1 MSAKGASL
9 VQPAVQNQSFP
20 ARSRTALE
28 RLGLLYSP
36 LWICLLLALLIRVWL
51 LIHTGGVIAGDE
63 AMVGI
68 QAEHIL
74 QGAHPIYYYAQ
85 PYMGSLEAYFAAL
98 VFAIFGASVWSFRAV
113 SIMESLLIVFLTWR
127 LAGALADAAH
137 LPTYAR
143 RRFMTIAA
151 LVAALPPL
159 YDAIIEMRMMGGYIE
174 AFVIM
179 TWLLLS
185 GLRLTQRWQAG
196 ASSREL
202 ALRWAGVGFLI
213 GLGLWVNPLVVSA
226 IVAVALW
233 IAGFIVYELVRIV
246 RNSRAASAALMGS
259 SSRARVT
266 AKLAL
271 QRASSFLKGLL
282 LFIAAIPAAL
292 IGCAPAI
299 DFGVKNHWQNVGYI
313 LDNGPA
319 VSGNRLQT
327 IWDVQISYDTCTAP
341 RIIGGAL
348 PTEHN
353 VTFTDTHLLTFGL
366 VVGVF
371 CIAVSLTTIIVSLF
385 KRGSFSASLRQL
397 TGFPL
402 LFGACTGL
410 IYVIS
415 SNAARTLAVPCGS
428 LDLAGRY
435 ATPLLLAIPFFIA
448 AVFTAISTL
457 MRKKDNGQSE
467 ESGNRQMQERDES
480 KPQGRSLL
488 PRVVTHL
495 SFSKIL
501 QAGLLVILVVYL
513 GSQSYA
519 WIAANGG
526 YTFQASGCTMAPANN
541 DPVISYMLKDHIR
554 YVWAHGWLGDPI
566 TFKTESAVVT
576 ADPRYTPAVSRIPA
590 YNQALRHADRPSI
603 IMLVMHNDPSPA
615 PLQLL
620 AAHNITYT
628 LARFYSEPDFDLLLI
643 TPLNRSVSVN
653 EANTLATSPFGY
665 C

>member
-1 MSAKGASL
+1 MSAKGTSL
-9 VQPAVQNQSFP
+9 VQPAIQNQSLP
-20 ARSRTALE
+20 VRPRAVLG

-63 AMVGI
+63 AMLGI

-74 QGAHPIYYYAQ
+74 LGAHPIYYYAQ

-98 VFAIFGASVWSFRAV
+98 VFAIFGTSVWSFRAV

-137 LPTYAR
+137 LPASAR

-159 YDAIIEMRMMGGYIE
+159 YDAVQEMRMMGGYIE
-174 AFVIM
+174 AFVIAI
-179 TWLLLS
+179 WLLLA
-185 GLRLTQRWQAG
+185 GLRLTQRWRAG

-202 ALRWAGVGFLI
+202 ALRWAGIGFLI
-213 GLGLWVNPLVVSA
+213 GLGLWVNPLMVSA

-233 IAGFIVYELVRIV
+233 IAGFIVYELVKIV
-246 RNSRAASAALMGS
+246 RHSPAAAATLMGAGFGA
-259 SSRARVT
+259 RATIKV
-266 AKLAL
+266 AL
-271 QRASSFLKGLL
+271 KGVSSFLNRLL
-282 LFIAAIPAAL
+282 LVVAAIPAAL

-299 DFGVKNHWQNVGYI
+299 DYGVKNHWQNIGYI

-327 IWDVQISYDTCTAP
+327 IWNVQISYDTCTAP

-348 PTEHN
+348 PTEPN
-353 VTFTDTHLLTFGL
+353 VTYTDPHLLTFGL
-366 VVGVF
+366 VVGVL
-371 CIAVSLTTIIVSLF
+371 CIAVSLATIIFSLF
-385 KRGSFSASLRQL
+385 RRGSFSASIRQL

-402 LFGACTGL
+402 LFAVCTGL

-415 SNAARTLAVPCGS
+415 SNAARTLQVSCGPV
-428 LDLAGRY
+428 DLAGRY
-435 ATPLLLAIPFFIA
+435 ATPLLLAIPFFVA

-457 MRKKDNGQSE
+457 SRKNDDGQL
-467 ESGNRQMQERDES
+467 RERDES
-480 KPQGRSLL
+480 KPQGRSTVQRVFTLL
-488 PRVVTHL
+488 P
-495 SFSKIL
+495 FSKIL
-501 QAGLLVILVVYL
+501 QAGLLVILIAYL

-526 YTFQASGCTMAPANN
+526 YTFQASGCTIAPANN
-541 DPVISYMLKDHIR
+541 DPIISYMLKQHIR
-554 YVWAHGWLGDPI
+554 YVWAHGWLSDPI
-566 TFKTESAVVT
+566 TFKTESKVVT
-576 ADPRYTPAVSRIPA
+576 ADPRYAAAISRIPE
-590 YNQALRHADRPSI
+590 YNLALRHANRPSI
-603 IMLVMHNDPSPA
+603 ITLVTHNDPSPA
-615 PLQLL
+615 QLQLL
-620 AAHNITYT
+620 AAHNITYS
-628 LARFYSEPDFDLLLI
+628 LGRFYSEPGFDLLVI
-643 TPLNRSVSVN
+643 TPLNRSVTVD
-653 EANTLATSPFGY
+653 EANTLTTSPFGH